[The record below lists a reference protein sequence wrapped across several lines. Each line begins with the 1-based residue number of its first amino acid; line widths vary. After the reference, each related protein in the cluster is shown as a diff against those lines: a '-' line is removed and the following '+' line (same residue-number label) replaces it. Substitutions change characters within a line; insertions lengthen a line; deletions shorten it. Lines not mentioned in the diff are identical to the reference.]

1 MHDSEV
7 TTTARGPL
15 LITWLGHSAVLL
27 ELDGVRLLTD
37 PVLRKRVAHLR
48 RVAPNAGFRVL
59 EDLDAALVSHLH
71 YDHLDVPSLERLGR
85 SQRLVVPRGAGSVL
99 RRHHFWRV
107 AELGVGDELSV
118 GPLVVRATH
127 AEHDGRRR
135 PFGAKA
141 PAVGYLIQG
150 SINVY
155 FAGDTDLFDG
165 MDVLA
170 PGLDVALL
178 PIAGWGPRIPAGH
191 LDPFRAARALVRLRP
206 RCAVPIHWG
215 TYRRIGMDRDPA
227 ALRAPVDAFV
237 EFAHELAPEVD
248 VRPLAVGGTLAFSVA
263 PDVAPAGS
271 RPQAGAGA

>member
-1 MHDSEV
+1 V
-7 TTTARGPL
+7 TTRPRGPL

-37 PVLRKRVAHLR
+37 PVLRSRVAHLR
-48 RVAPNAGFRVL
+48 RVAPHTDFGGL

-71 YDHLDVPSLERLGR
+71 YDHLDLPSLERLGR
-85 SQRLVVPRGAGSVL
+85 SQPVVVPAGAAGLL
-99 RRHHFWRV
+99 RRRGFSRV
-107 AELGVGDELSV
+107 AELAVGDELSV

-141 PAVGYLIQG
+141 PAVGYLVQG
-150 SINVY
+150 SITVY

-165 MDVLA
+165 MDQLA

-178 PIAGWGPRIPAGH
+178 PIAGWGPRVAAGH
-191 LDPFRAARALVRLRP
+191 LDPLRAAQALARLRP

-215 TYRRIGMDRDPA
+215 TYRRIALDRDPA
-227 ALRAPVDAFV
+227 SLQAPASSFVD
-237 EFAHELAPEVD
+237 FAHELAPDVD
-248 VRPLAVGGTLAFSVA
+248 VRVLPVGGTLAFSVT
-263 PDVAPAGS
+263 PDSAPAGNL
-271 RPQAGAGA
+271 RRAGAGA